1 MFWASLCPKHENKH
15 LTVASCWFS
24 LSLHSGMIITPFQLK
39 EYNTWF
45 KNTMYFFIPK
55 ITFKDIKKIAVSNVA

>member
-1 MFWASLCPKHENKH
+1 
-15 LTVASCWFS
+15 
-24 LSLHSGMIITPFQLK
+24 MIITAFQLK

-55 ITFKDIKKIAVSNVA
+55 NTFKDIKKIAVSNVA